1 MHLVAFIILLKTI
14 IRAVL
19 DRHSIKSIHYNQ
31 IKYSYLDHP
40 LTLTLFIVGGRP
52 PRPPQLTI
60 TLALLGGD
68 PPAADPPDV
77 AATSAICSTNLR
89 AKSEQQAI
97 VSDSI

>member
-1 MHLVAFIILLKTI
+1 MHLVAFVILLKTS
-14 IRAVL
+14 IRIVL
-19 DRHSIKSIHYNQ
+19 DRHSIKLIRIHYNQ

-68 PPAADPPDV
+68 PPDPPDNGLV
-77 AATSAICSTNLR
+77 AATSACYM
-89 AKSEQQAI
+89 
-97 VSDSI
+97 

>member
-1 MHLVAFIILLKTI
+1 MHLVAFVILLKTSIRI
-14 IRAVL
+14 IL
-19 DRHSIKSIHYNQ
+19 DRHSIKLIHYNQ

-68 PPAADPPDV
+68 PPDPPDV
-77 AATSAICSTNLR
+77 AATSAICSTN
-89 AKSEQQAI
+89 ATS
-97 VSDSI
+97 